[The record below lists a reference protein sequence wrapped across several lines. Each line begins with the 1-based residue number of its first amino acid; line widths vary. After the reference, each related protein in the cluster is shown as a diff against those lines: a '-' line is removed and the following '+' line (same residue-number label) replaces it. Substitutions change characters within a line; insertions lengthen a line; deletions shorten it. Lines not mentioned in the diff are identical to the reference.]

1 MIDRSPKVSM
11 LFAAASVFVLG
22 MAASAPALAEIT
34 SVEPASGLCKAASG
48 PGADVFYFDAD
59 YVQNTSTSTQ
69 YLTCTVPDIDRAG
82 GASEPTNIF
91 LHFENPSGVAKT
103 FTCVAITRH
112 GGDPSAV
119 SVMSQSV
126 AAGNTHATMNFTAAS
141 TPALPL
147 RGFNAYYAL
156 SCAIPAEGKMVS
168 IEVNWS
174 GTIPL

>member
-22 MAASAPALAEIT
+22 MAASAPALADIT

-48 PGADVFYFDAD
+48 PGANVFYFDAD

-69 YLTCTVPDIDRAG
+69 YLTCTVPDMDRA
-82 GASEPTNIF
+82 GASEPTYIF
-91 LHFENPSGVAKT
+91 LHFENPAAVAKT

-112 GGDPSAV
+112 GGDASAV

-126 AAGNTHATMNFTAAS
+126 SAGNTHATMLFNSGS

-147 RGFNAYYAL
+147 RGANAYYAL

-168 IEVNWS
+168 IEVTWP